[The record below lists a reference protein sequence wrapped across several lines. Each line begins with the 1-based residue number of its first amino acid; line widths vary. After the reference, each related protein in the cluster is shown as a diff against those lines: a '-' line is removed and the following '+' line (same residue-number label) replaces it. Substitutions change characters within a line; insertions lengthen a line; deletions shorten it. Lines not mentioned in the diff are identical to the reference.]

1 MRKGL
6 FVKVII
12 PVAGI
17 GTRLR
22 PHTHT
27 APKALLYVAGKPLLG
42 HILDSLKDIKF
53 EEITFI
59 IGFLGEQIVD
69 YVTKNYDFNARFV
82 EQKELHG
89 LGYAIN
95 LGIEENETDDILVLL
110 GDTIIETDWDAFI
123 GQDKNLLGVRQVKDP
138 RRFGVAEVEGDRITR
153 LWEKP
158 EKPPSNLALVGIYYI
173 RDTQLL
179 KKSLEEL
186 IRADIKTRNEY
197 QVTDAFQIMLD
208 KGAEIHTHEIEG
220 WYDCGK
226 AETLLETNHHL
237 LDKCKEC
244 APVIKGSVVIPP
256 VFIDGTAK
264 IENSIIGPFTSIA
277 AGAQIENSIIVNSIV
292 ALEAHVFHASLKNS
306 LIGDHA
312 VVKGHYKTLNVGD
325 SSEVGY

>member
-1 MRKGL
+1 M
-6 FVKVII
+6 KVII

-42 HILDSLKDIKF
+42 HILDSLKDIEF

-59 IGFLGEQIVD
+59 IGFLGDQIVD
-69 YVTKNYDFNARFV
+69 YVSKNYDFKARFV

-89 LGYAIN
+89 LGYAIS
-95 LGIEENETDDILVLL
+95 LGLEDNEKSDILVLL
-110 GDTIIETDWDAFI
+110 GDTIIETNWDSFI
-123 GQDKNLLGVRQVKDP
+123 GQDKNLIGVKQVTDP
-138 RRFGVAEVEGDRITR
+138 RRFGVAEVEGDRVMK

-158 EKPPSNLALVGIYYI
+158 DNPPSNLALVGIYYI
-173 RDTQLL
+173 KDTPLF
-179 KKSLEEL
+179 KKSLNEL
-186 IRADIKTRNEY
+186 IASDIRTRNEY
-197 QVTDAFQIMLD
+197 QVTDALQIMLD
-208 KGAEIHTHEIEG
+208 KGGEIHTREIEG

-237 LDKCKEC
+237 LDKCEEC
-244 APVIKGSVVIPP
+244 APKIKGSVVIPP
-256 VFIDGTAK
+256 VFIDDTAK
-264 IENSIIGPFTSIA
+264 IENSIIGPFASVA
-277 AGAQIENSIIVNSIV
+277 AAAEVKNAIIVNSIV
-292 ALEAHVFHASLKNS
+292 ALGARVSDASLKNS

-312 VVKGHYKTLNVGD
+312 IVKGHYKILNVGD

>member
-1 MRKGL
+1 
-6 FVKVII
+6 VKVII

-42 HILDSLKDIKF
+42 HILDSLKNIEFD
-53 EEITFI
+53 EITFI
-59 IGFLGEQIVD
+59 VGFLGDQIVD
-69 YVTKNYDFNARFV
+69 FVQKNYDFNARFV

-95 LGIEENETDDILVLL
+95 MGLDDDEKEDILVLL
-110 GDTIIETDWDAFI
+110 GDTIIETNWDSFI
-123 GQDKNLLGVRQVKDP
+123 GQGKNLLGVKQVNDP
-138 RRFGVAEVEGDRITR
+138 RRFGVAEVDGDRIIK

-158 EKPPSNLALVGIYYI
+158 DNPPSNLALVGIYYI
-173 RDTQLL
+173 KDTPLL
-179 KKSLEEL
+179 KQCLYEL
-186 IRADIKTRNEY
+186 IEADIKTRNEY

-208 KGAEIHTHEIEG
+208 KGAEIHTYEIEG

-237 LDKCKEC
+237 LDKCEEC
-244 APVIKGSVVIPP
+244 APKIDGSVVIPP
-256 VFIDGTAK
+256 VFIDKTAK
-264 IENSIIGPFTSIA
+264 IENSIIGPFASIA
-277 AGAQIENSIIVNSIV
+277 AAATVENSIIINSIV
-292 ALEAHVFHASLKNS
+292 ALGAQVHNASLKNS

-312 VVKGHYKTLNVGD
+312 IVNGHYKILNVGD

>member
-1 MRKGL
+1 M
-6 FVKVII
+6 KVII

-42 HILDSLKDIKF
+42 HILDSLKNIEFD
-53 EEITFI
+53 EVTFI
-59 IGFLGEQIVD
+59 VGFLGDQIVD
-69 YVTKNYDFNARFV
+69 FVRRNYEFNARFV

-95 LGIEENETDDILVLL
+95 MGLDEDETDDILVLL
-110 GDTIIETDWDAFI
+110 GDTIIETNWDSFI
-123 GQDKNLLGVRQVKDP
+123 GQGKNLLGVKQVNDP
-138 RRFGVAEVEGDRITR
+138 RRFGVAEVEGDRIVK

-158 EKPPSNLALVGIYYI
+158 ENPPSNLALVGIYYI
-173 RDTQLL
+173 KDTPLL
-179 KKSLEEL
+179 KQCLKEL
-186 IRADIKTRNEY
+186 IKADIKTRNEY

-208 KGAEIHTHEIEG
+208 KGAEIHTFEIEG

-237 LDKCKEC
+237 LDKCEEC
-244 APVIKGSVVIPP
+244 APRIDGSVIIPP
-256 VFIDGTAK
+256 VFIDKTAK
-264 IENSIIGPFTSIA
+264 IENSIIGPFASIA
-277 AGAQIENSIIVNSIV
+277 AAATVENSIIVNSIV
-292 ALEAHVFHASLKNS
+292 ALGAHVRNASLKNS

-312 VVKGHYKTLNVGD
+312 IVNGHYKILNVGD